1 MTRNDRET
9 EAGGT
14 EERTRSFEDRMFMLS
29 TRPAQ
34 THDKNA
40 RYLLGKD
47 LLEGALDATDRCIPL
62 LHVLSWNVAEPRGR
76 RFEHNMPIWY
86 SQPLLLE
93 PFLAILHLRE
103 ALQGERSTST
113 VHAWDDEE
121 SATMWGQFMM
131 GIAHQKR
138 IVQVD
143 LAGSDDTAGI
153 IDLVDLPEDVERS
166 IPRLH
171 NILIS
176 RTWLDELRSRHAF
189 LRNSVLEFSRSWAQR
204 LGHPNPR
211 SYLECSLQEVFSV
224 IDREQDL
231 SEGLKLGALEMEV
244 TRALMADVDAVV
256 QDSRLHDKIARLF
269 ATSKDRAQ
277 QCAFVRQMILQAYLC
292 PCPDRVSVVAFIPDV
307 SYMDMD
313 HGEISSIALE
323 VFLPERLQSDASEWK
338 RWASLVSLLGR
349 GKTVHDYSRKKR
361 QEGLEHGWDEAAET
375 IIHHLKTGLS
385 SALDWLAK
393 VPESDLA
400 SLPSNSRKRIEIARR
415 RLREDVNIVQSLY
428 LANRRHSVI
437 PDVLTVSKLAEI
449 FNAWRTRLLEE
460 NTTRASFNRIPNIL
474 AGDAS
479 KEVCRTVE
487 ERVAIVCQ
495 EVIINLAKH
504 ADSTSPICPAL
515 RLAVD
520 GPVVAIVSEHIC
532 TTMSFKNI
540 IDIANH
546 RNETHL
552 RGIGLHSIEILE
564 KILDLPIWT
573 CEVIDEGNRLVRLS
587 YPVARIE
594 EGGTDHA

>member
-1 MTRNDRET
+1 MMKDGRDT
-9 EAGGT
+9 EVDGS
-14 EERTRSFEDRMFMLS
+14 EQRTRSFEDRMFMLA

-47 LLEGALDATDRCIPL
+47 LLDGALDATDRCIPL

-103 ALQGERSTST
+103 ALQGKRSTST

-153 IDLVDLPEDVERS
+153 IDLVDLPEDAERS

-176 RTWLDELRSRHAF
+176 RTWLDTLRSRHAF
-189 LRNSVLEFSRSWAQR
+189 LRNSVLEFSRSWAQK

-224 IDREQDL
+224 IDREQD
-231 SEGLKLGALEMEV
+231 SPEGLKLGALEMEV

-256 QDSRLHDKIARLF
+256 QDSRLHDNIARLF
-269 ATSKDRAQ
+269 ATPKERAQ

-323 VFLPERLQSDASEWK
+323 VFLPERLPSDASEWK

-349 GKTVHDYSRKKR
+349 GKTVHDYSKKER
-361 QEGLEHGWDEAAET
+361 QEGLEHGWDEAAKT
-375 IIHHLKTGLS
+375 IVHHLKTGLS
-385 SALDWLAK
+385 SALDWLEK
-393 VPESDLA
+393 LSESDLSA
-400 SLPSNSRKRIEIARR
+400 LSYNSRKRIEIARR

-428 LANRRHSVI
+428 LANRRQPVT
-437 PDVLTVSKLAEI
+437 PDAFTMSMLGDI
-449 FNAWRTRLLEE
+449 FNGWRTRLADE
-460 NTTRASFNRIPNIL
+460 NTTRPPFKRIPDIL
-474 AGDAS
+474 VGEDS
-479 KEVCRTVE
+479 GVSCRTVR
-487 ERVAIVCQ
+487 ERMDIVCQ
-495 EVIINLAKH
+495 EIIVNLAKH
-504 ADSTSPICPAL
+504 ADWTCGRNPIL
-515 RLAVD
+515 RLQIGGQA
-520 GPVVAIVSEHIC
+520 VAIVSEHVC
-532 TTMSFKNI
+532 TALSFKNI
-540 IDIANH
+540 REIAST
-546 RNETHL
+546 RNESSL
-552 RGIGLHSIEILE
+552 RGIGLYSIEMLE
-564 KILDLPIWT
+564 KILDLPLWT
-573 CEVIDEGNRLVRLS
+573 CEVIDESNKTVRLS

-594 EGGTDHA
+594 EGGTQHA